1 MFSSA
6 KDVMTKVNHVSAV
19 DNSDSLHS
27 VATVLLE
34 NDIGC
39 VLVQDGEKF
48 LGIIT
53 KTDITKAYQEQLD
66 PFQTKV
72 KSIMKKYVFSC
83 EEQDSLEKVA
93 SLMHNK
99 RIHHL
104 LVKKKSVTVGV
115 ISAIDLIKPLFSQMK

>member
-66 PFQTKV
+66 PFQTRV
-72 KSIMKKYVFSC
+72 KSIVKKYVFSC

-115 ISAIDLIKPLFSQMK
+115 ISAIDLIKPLFSQIK